1 MILDPQLL
9 HFIVGSIQNHAVVS
23 DAPRPNNISQ
33 LDIRCSFVQ
42 SNEASDGM
50 ADKCLISIHY
60 QINGRRFKAKQTSF
74 KQIVIPDEQGKHIH
88 AIYNIYVGVKLC
100 TMGRGDLPDMYVR
113 MSLRVSAYIS
123 CYKCDL
129 A

>member
-1 MILDPQLL
+1 
-9 HFIVGSIQNHAVVS
+9 
-23 DAPRPNNISQ
+23 
-33 LDIRCSFVQ
+33 
-42 SNEASDGM
+42 M

-88 AIYNIYVGVKLC
+88 AIYNIYIGVKLY